1 MKRLS
6 KIARSAT
13 PSTGIQFRAS
23 AYGVDGVREFLRDV
37 LAMANASVDGARYI
51 VVGAAVDDQGRKR
64 IKDIDPADF
73 AGKPSYQALTNEF
86 IEPPIRIKY
95 QPAIVDGHKVGVYE
109 IADCQD
115 RPYMMRID
123 QSESL
128 RRGDAYQRSNNAAI
142 KLGRRQL
149 QAMFEAK
156 FRESVSATNI
166 EIGFPGEII
175 HKDHEVAVC
184 DLTDLPSAIAGAKLR
199 QLIEIKKGVS
209 NSVKNGARTSG
220 STTMV
225 ARLTHA
231 RLFGSDSPY
240 EDRSQEELLEEMRQI
255 QRRYQNHDE
264 HFLFEQHAR
273 KIQLVVYN
281 QGDDVIRDASLSIVM
296 PNHAQFYM
304 AKNLPKIPNDDK
316 FIDRSPGE
324 QAEYPSV
331 SLGDDS
337 IQVSGKLGDIPPGE
351 FVDVFD
357 SPLRLCVG
365 DALKGKRFGMQYSLF
380 AKNLRAPAKGKL
392 RLLF

>member
-6 KIARSAT
+6 KIAQSAT

-23 AYGVDGVREFLRDV
+23 AYGAAGAREFLRDV
-37 LAMANASVDGARYI
+37 LAIANASVDGERYI
-51 VVGAAVDDQGRKR
+51 VVGATIDADGRKQ
-64 IKDIDPADF
+64 IHDIDPDDF
-73 AGKPSYQALTNEF
+73 SGKPSYQGLANEF

-95 QPAIVDGHKVGVYE
+95 QPAIVDGHRIGVYE

-123 QSESL
+123 HSELL
-128 RRGDAYQRSNNAAI
+128 RRGDAYQRMKDTAI

-149 QAMFEAK
+149 QTMFEAK
-156 FRESVSATNI
+156 FRESVSAANV

-175 HKDHEVAVC
+175 HKDHRVEVC
-184 DLTDLPSAIAGAKLR
+184 DLSDLPSAIAGAKLR
-199 QLIEIKKGVS
+199 QMIEIKNGISKGM
-209 NSVKNGARTSG
+209 NNGAKKSG

-240 EDRSQEELLEEMRQI
+240 EDRSREELLDEMHQIERQYRN
-255 QRRYQNHDE
+255 QDE
-264 HFLFEQHAR
+264 YFLFEQHAK

-281 QGDDVIRDASLSIVM
+281 QGEETISDASLSIVM
-296 PNHAQFYM
+296 PNHAQFYI
-304 AKNLPKIPNDDK
+304 ASNLPKIPNDNT
-316 FIDRSPGE
+316 FVERSPGE

-331 SLGDDS
+331 SLSDKAV
-337 IQVSGKLGDIPPGE
+337 QVSGQLGDIPPGE
-351 FVDVFD
+351 FMDVFD
-357 SPLRLCVG
+357 TPLRLCVG
-365 DALKGKRFGMQYSLF
+365 DALKGKRFGMQSSLF
-380 AKNLRAPAKGKL
+380 AKNLRVPAKGKL

>member
-13 PSTGIQFRAS
+13 PSTGIQFRAT
-23 AYGVDGVREFLRDV
+23 AYGVAGVREFLRDV

-51 VVGAAVDDQGRKR
+51 IVGAAVDDQGRKR
-64 IKDIDPADF
+64 IQDIDADDF
-73 AGKPSYQALTNEF
+73 AGKPSYQALANEF

-209 NSVKNGARTSG
+209 NGVKNGARASG

-240 EDRSQEELLEEMRQI
+240 EDRSREELLEEMRQI
-255 QRRYQNHDE
+255 QRRYKNHDE
-264 HFLFEQHAR
+264 HFLFEQHVR

-281 QGDDVIRDASLSIVM
+281 QGDDVIRDASISIVM

-304 AKNLPKIPNDDK
+304 AKTLPKIPNDDK

-351 FVDVFD
+351 FIDVFD
-357 SPLRLCVG
+357 TPLRLCVG
-365 DALKGKRFGMQYSLF
+365 DALRGKRFGMQYSLF
-380 AKNLRAPAKGKL
+380 AKNLRVPAKGKL
-392 RLLF
+392 RLIF

>member
-13 PSTGIQFRAS
+13 PSTGIQFRAT
-23 AYGVDGVREFLRDV
+23 AYGVAGVREFLRDV

-51 VVGAAVDDQGRKR
+51 IVGAAVDDQGRKR
-64 IKDIDPADF
+64 IQDIDADDF
-73 AGKPSYQALTNEF
+73 AGKPSYQALANEF
-86 IEPPIRIKY
+86 IEPPLRIKY
-95 QPAIVDGHKVGVYE
+95 QPAVVDGHKVGVYE

-209 NSVKNGARTSG
+209 NGVKNGARASG

-240 EDRSQEELLEEMRQI
+240 EDRSREELLEEMRQI
-255 QRRYQNHDE
+255 QRRYRNHDE
-264 HFLFEQHAR
+264 HFLFEQHVR

-281 QGDDVIRDASLSIVM
+281 QGDDVIRDASLSVVM
-296 PNHAQFYM
+296 PNHAQFYV
-304 AKNLPKIPNDDK
+304 AKNLPNIPNDDK

-331 SLGDDS
+331 NLGDDS

-351 FVDVFD
+351 FIDVFD
-357 SPLRLCVG
+357 TPLRLCVG
-365 DALKGKRFGMQYSLF
+365 DALRGKRFGMQYSLF
-380 AKNLRAPAKGKL
+380 AKNLRVPAKGKL
-392 RLLF
+392 RLIF

>member
-13 PSTGIQFRAS
+13 PSTGVQFRAT
-23 AYGVDGVREFLRDV
+23 AYGVAGVREFLRDV

-51 VVGAAVDDQGRKR
+51 IVGATVDDQGRKR
-64 IKDIDPADF
+64 IKNIDAEDF
-73 AGKPSYQALTNEF
+73 AGKPSYQSLTSEF

-95 QPAIVDGHKVGVYE
+95 QPAIVDGHRVGVYE

-128 RRGDAYQRSNNAAI
+128 RRGDAYQRSNNSAI

-156 FRESVSATNI
+156 FSESVSAAHI

-175 HKDHEVAVC
+175 HKDHDVAVC
-184 DLTDLPSAIAGAKLR
+184 DLSDLPSAIAGAKLR

-209 NSVKNGARTSG
+209 NSVNNGARASG

-255 QRRYQNHDE
+255 QRRYRNHDE

-281 QGDDVIRDASLSIVM
+281 QGDEVIRDASLSIVM

-351 FVDVFD
+351 FIDVFD
-357 SPLRLCVG
+357 TPLRLCVG
-365 DALKGKRFGMQYSLF
+365 DALRGKRFGMQYSLF

-392 RLLF
+392 RLIF

>member
-23 AYGVDGVREFLRDV
+23 AYGVAGVREFLRDV
-37 LAMANASVDGARYI
+37 LAIANASVEGARYI
-51 VVGAAVDDQGRKR
+51 IVGAAVDKNGRKQVQ
-64 IKDIDPADF
+64 DIDADDF
-73 AGKPSYQALTNEF
+73 AGKPSYQALANEF

-95 QPAIVDGHKVGVYE
+95 QPVVVDGHRVGVYE

-123 QSESL
+123 HSESL
-128 RRGDAYQRSNNAAI
+128 RRGDAYQRVTDAPI

-156 FRESVSATNI
+156 FRESVSAANV

-175 HKDHEVAVC
+175 HKDHPVAVC
-184 DLTDLPSAIAGAKLR
+184 DLSDLPSTIAGAKLR
-199 QLIEIKKGVS
+199 QLIEIKKGIS
-209 NSVKNGARTSG
+209 KGMKNGATASG

-240 EDRSQEELLEEMRQI
+240 EDRSREELIEEMRQI

-264 HFLFEQHAR
+264 DFLFERHAR
-273 KIQLVVYN
+273 KIQLVVFN
-281 QGDDVIRDASLSIVM
+281 HGDETIQDASLSIVM
-296 PNHAQFYM
+296 PNHAQFHM
-304 AKNLPKIPNDDK
+304 AKNLPKIPRDDQ
-316 FIDRSPGE
+316 FVDRSRGE

-331 SLGDDS
+331 TLGDDA
-337 IQVSGKLGDIPPGE
+337 IQVSGKLGDIAPGE
-351 FVDVFD
+351 FIDVFD
-357 SPLRLCVG
+357 TPLRLCVG

-392 RLLF
+392 RLIF

>member
-6 KIARSAT
+6 KIAQSAT

-23 AYGVDGVREFLRDV
+23 AYGVAGAREFLRDV
-37 LAMANASVDGARYI
+37 LAIANASVDGARYI
-51 VVGAAVDDQGRKR
+51 IVGAAIDADGRK
-64 IKDIDPADF
+64 KVHAIDPDDF
-73 AGKPSYQALTNEF
+73 SGKPSYQALANEF

-95 QPAIVDGHKVGVYE
+95 QPAIVDGHSIGVYE

-123 QSESL
+123 HSESL
-128 RRGDAYQRSNNAAI
+128 RRGDAYQRLNDTAI

-149 QAMFEAK
+149 QTMFEAK
-156 FRESVSATNI
+156 FRESVSAANI

-175 HKDHEVAVC
+175 HKDHRVEVC
-184 DLTDLPSAIAGAKLR
+184 DLSDLPSAIAGSKLR
-199 QLIEIKKGVS
+199 QLIEIKNGISKGM
-209 NSVKNGARTSG
+209 KNGAKTSG

-240 EDRSQEELLEEMRQI
+240 EDRSREELLDEMHQIERQ
-255 QRRYQNHDE
+255 YQNHDE
-264 HFLFEQHAR
+264 HFLFEQHG
-273 KIQLVVYN
+273 KMIQLIVYN
-281 QGDDVIRDASLSIVM
+281 QGEETIRDASLSIVM
-296 PNHAQFYM
+296 PNHAQFHI
-304 AKNLPKIPNDDK
+304 ASNLPKIPNDK
-316 FIDRSPGE
+316 EFVERSPVE

-331 SLGDDS
+331 SLSDDAV
-337 IQVSGKLGDIPPGE
+337 QVSGQLGDIPPGE
-351 FVDVFD
+351 FIDAFD
-357 SPLRLCVG
+357 TPLRLCVG